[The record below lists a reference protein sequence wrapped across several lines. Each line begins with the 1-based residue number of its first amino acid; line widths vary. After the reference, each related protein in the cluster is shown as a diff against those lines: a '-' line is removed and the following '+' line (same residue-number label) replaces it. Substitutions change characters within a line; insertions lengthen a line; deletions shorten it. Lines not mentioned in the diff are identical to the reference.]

1 MSTQGEITMGLFDGD
16 RRRGRR
22 RGLIVG
28 AAAGAAVAKHRNK
41 EAQASDTGQTET
53 EAPGDDGNSD
63 SIRTQLAELQGL
75 RDDNL
80 ISDSEYQ
87 TKKKQILGI

>member
-1 MSTQGEITMGLFDGD
+1 MGLFDGD

-41 EAQASDTGQTET
+41 KAQPNDASQPES
-53 EAPGDDGNSD
+53 EAPVDDGNSD
-63 SIRTQLAELQGL
+63 STRTQLAELQGL

-80 ISDSEYQ
+80 ISDSDYQ

>member
-1 MSTQGEITMGLFDGD
+1 MRTKGELIMGLFDGD

-22 RGLIVG
+22 RGLVVG
-28 AAAGAAVAKHRNK
+28 AAVGAGVARHRNK
-41 EAQASDTGQTET
+41 KAQANDTSQMES
-53 EAPGDDGNSD
+53 EAPVDDGNSD

-80 ISDSEYQ
+80 ISDPEYQ
-87 TKKKQILGI
+87 AKKKQILGI